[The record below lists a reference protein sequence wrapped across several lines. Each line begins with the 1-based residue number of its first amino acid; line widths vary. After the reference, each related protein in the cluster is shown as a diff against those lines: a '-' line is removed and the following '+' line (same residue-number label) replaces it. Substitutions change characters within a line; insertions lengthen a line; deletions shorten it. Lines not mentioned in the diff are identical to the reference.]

1 MPKVLVIGAHPDDCE
16 LKAGGTARQWVDHGF
31 DVTFVSVTDGRA
43 GHHEMPA
50 EELVVRRKE
59 EARRA
64 AQALGVKSIVLD
76 HHDGELLP
84 TLEARLDII
93 RLIRCEKPDLVL
105 THRPNDYHPD
115 HRYTSQLV
123 QDAAYMVTVPRIA
136 PEVPAL
142 RIDPVFGYLSDHFT
156 SPTPFRA
163 DVIVPIDVAMDA
175 LLAAIDA
182 HASQFYEWLPYN
194 MGILDNVP
202 TDPSAR
208 KKLVADWFQD
218 GYALKSIQFRER
230 VHDASVT
237 FVEAFEISE
246 YGAKLTDERRNLLFP
261 FPTY

>member
-16 LKAGGTARQWVDHGF
+16 LKAGGTARQWADHGF
-31 DVTFVSVTDGRA
+31 EVTFVSVTDGRA
-43 GHHEMPA
+43 GHHEMTA
-50 EELVVRRKE
+50 DELVVRRKE

-64 AQALGVKSIVLD
+64 AESLGVKSIVLD

-93 RLIRCEKPDLVL
+93 RLIRREKPDLVL

-136 PEVPAL
+136 PDVPAL

-163 DVIVPIDVAMDA
+163 DVIVPIDVAMEA
-175 LLAAIDA
+175 VLAAIDA

-194 MGILDNVP
+194 MGILDHVP
-202 TDPSAR
+202 ADRAAR
-208 KKLVADWFQD
+208 KELVAGWFRQ
-218 GYALKSIQFRER
+218 GYALKPDRFPGR
-230 VHDASVT
+230 VPDASVA
-237 FVEAFEISE
+237 FVEAFEVSE

-261 FPTY
+261 FPHY